1 MCETLKRKGR
11 SKKVTESNNKGMY
24 PSVKG
29 KRRKMAAMLTNPEF
43 DGNISALCREM
54 KVSRTTFYRWC
65 DDSDFKNY
73 VEYLIEK
80 YTDSEL
86 PNAWR
91 KLISKVNAGSVEA
104 IKLFFEMKGKYKQEV
119 NLNGGV
125 VFISGE
131 DDIPE

>member
-1 MCETLKRKGR
+1 M
-11 SKKVTESNNKGMY
+11 TESNNKGMY

-29 KRRKMAAMLTNPEF
+29 KRRKMAEMLTNPEF

-65 DDSDFKNY
+65 DDSDFKGY
-73 VEYLIEK
+73 MEYLIEK
-80 YTDSEL
+80 YTDSEI
-86 PNAWR
+86 PEAWR
-91 KLISKVNAGSVEA
+91 QLIAMVKKGNLSALQ
-104 IKLFFEMKGKYKQEV
+104 LFFEMKGKFKKEI